1 MYKVLIA
8 DDEKIIRMGLRGIID
23 WEDLGFE
30 VLWEAS
36 NGADA
41 VKIIKEENPD
51 VVLFDI
57 KMPKM
62 HGLEAIK
69 TVRDGGFKGKIIILS
84 GFSEFSYAQEAIK
97 YQITAYLTKPV
108 DEEFL
113 VDNLKKIKEELDKEK
128 VIETSIDSYKE
139 KARRSILTDYVLGNI
154 SDDEIDAEDLDLKS
168 GHYQVIIYEK
178 YSSND
183 EDMAYDLSDVLR
195 VTSKA
200 GEVFEALRLDDNNV
214 FLLKGKRPIENLNH
228 LMNKYY
234 EELPPEKNS
243 PLDTIFIT
251 CGSVVKNYKEIPK
264 SYREA
269 YDLMQHRFFC
279 DESQHFMLIDDYKN
293 EDEKQ
298 TLVMTRED
306 ILEKYTFYLS
316 NQIQAFNRNKIAESL
331 TDLKNTLYNADFSVE
346 EEKKILV
353 DLYLNIKE
361 SMSKLADSYSIPFI
375 ANSEAVNFIDK
386 SYYLYEILQFLTEQF
401 DMIMTSIGYSSRD
414 SIIDDVLFY
423 IQHNYSKNITLENIA
438 PLFGYNSSYLGKI
451 FSRKVGVNFNTY
463 LDKVRIEHS
472 KEILLNSKT
481 QVYKVA
487 EMVGYRNVDYF
498 HIKFKKHTGKSPAE
512 FRKTNGNQE

>member
-23 WEDLGFE
+23 WEELGYE

-62 HGLEAIK
+62 QGLEAIK
-69 TVRDGGFKGKIIILS
+69 TIREFGYKGKIIILS

-97 YQITAYLTKPV
+97 YNISAYLTKPV
-108 DEEFL
+108 DEEYL
-113 VDNLKKIKEELDKEK
+113 VEILNTIKEEYEKEK
-128 VIETSIDSYKE
+128 DIESSMDVYKE
-139 KARRSILTDYVLGNI
+139 KARRSILTDFVLGSI
-154 SDDEIDAEDLDLKS
+154 SADEIDAEDLDLKS
-168 GHYQVIIYEK
+168 GHYQVVIYEK

-183 EDMAYDLSDVLR
+183 EDLAYDLSDVLR
-195 VTSKA
+195 VTSNA
-200 GEVFEALRLDDNNV
+200 GEVFETLKLNNNNV
-214 FLLKGKRPIENLNH
+214 VLLKGKRPIENLNH

-264 SYREA
+264 SYKEA
-269 YDLMQHRFFC
+269 HNLMQHRFFC
-279 DESQHFMLIDDYKN
+279 DKSQHFMLIDDYSVDDKVS
-293 EDEKQ
+293 
-298 TLVMTRED
+298 LVTTRED

-331 TDLKNTLYNADFSVE
+331 LDLKNTLYNADFTVE

-361 SMSKLADSYSIPFI
+361 SMTKLSDAYSIPFI
-375 ANSEAVNFIDK
+375 ANSEAVNFIEK

-472 KEILLNSKT
+472 KEILINSKT

-512 FRKTNGNQE
+512 YRKTNGKQD